1 MRTGMQAELRE
12 LKERMLKLLE
22 EDREFRYAVAGY
34 LGILEVLKRL
44 DGIEAEQAKLRAETT
59 RIWEEI
65 ACLREDFNKR
75 FEAHEREL
83 KALREDMNALRED
96 FNRMRKD
103 FNRMQMTIEGI
114 LRELK
119 SMDARLTR
127 VERTLEKLTIDIE
140 EEARSIV
147 AHRLKQ
153 MGYEIRLTRLQ
164 LPGVEINLYGATG
177 DLCVIGECSVRA
189 TPRLLEEL
197 KRKYEFLR
205 RARPDLLRP
214 RVLLVIYA
222 SLALPELIEAAE
234 REGIWV
240 LKATEDYT
248 PCPLK
253 ANG

>member
-1 MRTGMQAELRE
+1 MRTGMQAGLRE
-12 LKERMLKLLE
+12 LKEKMLRLLE
-22 EDREFRYAVAGY
+22 EDEEFRYAVAGY

-44 DGIEAEQAKLRAETT
+44 DGIEAEQVKLREETT

-65 ACLREDFNKR
+65 AHLREEQMKMREDFNKR

-83 KALREDMNALRED
+83 KALRA
-96 FNRMRKD
+96 D

-114 LRELK
+114 LKELR
-119 SMDARLTR
+119 SIDARLTR

-147 AHRLKQ
+147 AHRLRQ
-153 MGYEIRLTRLQ
+153 LGYEIELKSPQ
-164 LPGVEINLYGATG
+164 LPEFEINLYGTTG

-205 RARPDLLRP
+205 RARPNVLRP

-222 SLALPELIEAAE
+222 SLALPELVEAAR

-240 LKATEDYT
+240 LKATADYT
-248 PCPLK
+248 PCPLR
-253 ANG
+253 ASG

>member
-1 MRTGMQAELRE
+1 MCAELSE

-44 DGIEAEQAKLRAETT
+44 DGIEAEQARTREEIT

-65 ACLREDFNKR
+65 EKMRKEATHIWKEIGRMREETARIWEEIASLRKE
-75 FEAHEREL
+75 
-83 KALREDMNALRED
+83 MTWLRED
-96 FNRMRKD
+96 FNRMQK
-103 FNRMQMTIEGI
+103 TI
-114 LRELK
+114 
-119 SMDARLTR
+119 DARLTR
-127 VERTLEKLTIDIE
+127 VERTLEKLTVDIE

-147 AHRLKQ
+147 AHRLRQ
-153 MGYEIRLTRLQ
+153 LGYEVELTRLQ
-164 LPGVEINLYGATG
+164 LPEFELNLYGATD

-205 RARPDLLRP
+205 KARPDLLRP
-214 RVLLVIYA
+214 RALLVIYA

-240 LKATEDYT
+240 LKATKDYT
-248 PCPLK
+248 RPQLS
-253 ANG
+253 

>member
-12 LKERMLKLLE
+12 LKEKMLRLLE

-65 ACLREDFNKR
+65 AHLREDFNKR

-83 KALREDMNALRED
+83 KALREDMNTLRE
-96 FNRMRKD
+96 D

-140 EEARSIV
+140 EEGRSLV
-147 AHRLKQ
+147 AYRLRQ
-153 MGYEIRLTRLQ
+153 LGYDIELKSLQ
-164 LPGVEINLYGATG
+164 LPEFEINLYGTTG

-222 SLALPELIEAAE
+222 SLALPELVEAAK
-234 REGIWV
+234 REGVWV

>member
-12 LKERMLKLLE
+12 LKEKMLRLLE

-44 DGIEAEQAKLRAETT
+44 DGIEAEQVRLRAETT

-65 ACLREDFNKR
+65 ARLREEQMKMREDFNKR

-83 KALREDMNALRED
+83 KALRA
-96 FNRMRKD
+96 D
-103 FNRMQMTIEGI
+103 FNRMQMTI
-114 LRELK
+114 
-119 SMDARLTR
+119 DARLTR

-234 REGIWV
+234 REGTWV

>member
-1 MRTGMQAELRE
+1 MCAELSE

-44 DGIEAEQAKLRAETT
+44 DGIEAEQTRLREETT
-59 RIWEEI
+59 RIWDEI
-65 ACLREDFNKR
+65 AHLREDFNKR

-96 FNRMRKD
+96 FNRM
-103 FNRMQMTIEGI
+103 QMTIEGI

-119 SMDARLTR
+119 SINTRLTR

-147 AHRLKQ
+147 AYRLRQ
-153 MGYEIRLTRLQ
+153 LGYEVELKSLQ
-164 LPGVEINLYGATG
+164 LPGFEINLHGTTG
-177 DLCVIGECSVRA
+177 DLCVIGECNIRA

-205 RARPDLLRP
+205 EVRPNLLRP

-222 SLALPELIEAAE
+222 SLALPELVEAA
-234 REGIWV
+234 RHEGVWV
-240 LKATEDYT
+240 LKATADYT

-253 ANG
+253 AGVN

>member
-1 MRTGMQAELRE
+1 MCAELSELRE
-12 LKERMLKLLE
+12 LKEKMLRLLE

-44 DGIEAEQAKLRAETT
+44 DGIETEQVKLREETT

-65 ACLREDFNKR
+65 ARLREEQMK
-75 FEAHEREL
+75 
-83 KALREDMNALRED
+83 MRED
-96 FNRMRKD
+96 FNRMRED

-147 AHRLKQ
+147 AYRLRQ

-164 LPGVEINLYGATG
+164 LPELEIDLYGATG
-177 DLCVIGECSVRA
+177 DLCVIGGCSVRA

-205 RARPDLLRP
+205 KVRPDLLRP
-214 RVLLVIYA
+214 KVLLVIYA

-248 PCPLK
+248 RPPLS
-253 ANG
+253 